1 MRDFKQIEVED
12 AQLFG
17 APLSSENPLQQCL
30 KARISELQESLS
42 QLTLIARQDFL
53 LILTS
58 SLGTPKMIHVLQCH
72 PSDKHPD
79 LEIYDTTLRQGLEK
93 ILNVS
98 LNDMQWTQASLLYC
112 IVLYSSIYIA
122 PLNSLR
128 QTEALLVQLAPRK
141 ETSFKK

>member
-1 MRDFKQIEVED
+1 MMHSCLAPHCHQKMRYNITSKPGQVNYWRC
-12 AQLFG
+12 
-17 APLSSENPLQQCL
+17 LS
-30 KARISELQESLS
+30 K
-42 QLTLIARQDFL
+42 LTLIARQDAL
-53 LILTS
+53 LILRS
-58 SLGTPKMIHVLQCH
+58 SLGAPKMIHVLRRH
-72 PSDKHPD
+72 PSDKHPES
-79 LEIYDTTLRQGLEK
+79 EIYDTTQRQGLEK